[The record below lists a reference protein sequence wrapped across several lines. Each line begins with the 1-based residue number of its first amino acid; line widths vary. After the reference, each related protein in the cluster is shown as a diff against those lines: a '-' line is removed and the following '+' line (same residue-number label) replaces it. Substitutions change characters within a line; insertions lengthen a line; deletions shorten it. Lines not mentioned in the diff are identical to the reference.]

1 MADVRF
7 SFVRIKEVAEARE
20 NRVPLSTK
28 RHTLWSG
35 NVYEQWAE
43 AMNNEF
49 RDFRQENEEF
59 ICVPSIEHVTVKEQG
74 PVV

>member
-7 SFVRIKEVAEARE
+7 SFVSDKEVAEARE

-28 RHTLWSG
+28 IHAMWSR

-43 AMNNEF
+43 ARYN
-49 RDFRQENEEF
+49 
-59 ICVPSIEHVTVKEQG
+59 V
-74 PVV
+74 

>member
-7 SFVRIKEVAEARE
+7 SFVSDKEVAEARE

-28 RHTLWSG
+28 IHAMWSR

-43 AMNNEF
+43 ARNNEF

-59 ICVPSIEHVTVKEQG
+59 ICVPSIEDVTVKELLAE
-74 PVV
+74 